1 MFSKGDAIISS
12 EHQTENDQKQEKS
25 VIEHAALAQQPG
37 SVHELSASLY
47 APYNVHGGSI
57 RLGGCSFEDVGIL
70 VVSKPGNS
78 KSRKLYY
85 LDGGSCD
92 QKLYEQLGLDR
103 ISKVK
108 GLEEIIAQPSARE
121 EVLVQLDGVVKEN
134 AIKPS
139 DESLVVWGK
148 WADGKLIVEIGSRIG
163 EIPFKGWARQFVE
176 GPIRPPMFEC
186 KLSKLQSY
194 EITVDDD
201 GAFTVPEAIE
211 QCELTGK
218 NVVRTKLATCAVTK
232 VIALKSKMVQ
242 CGASGQYVVQRKLAK
257 CWGCY
262 QPTNPKSMKLWKCP
276 ACQQLESVPR
286 VNEFLQQLFALFPG
300 LKRAQQF
307 KIGHAGARTVG
318 RAHLDSQKVMLVA
331 DHDMA
336 NAEAFV
342 KKWPFGYR
350 PLTKSESEQM
360 LGEK

>member
-1 MFSKGDAIISS
+1 M
-12 EHQTENDQKQEKS
+12 
-25 VIEHAALAQQPG
+25 
-37 SVHELSASLY
+37 HELSASLY
-47 APYNVHGGSI
+47 APFNVHGGSI

-92 QKLYEQLGLDR
+92 QKLYERLGLDR
-103 ISKVK
+103 ISEVK

-121 EVLVQLDGVVKEN
+121 EVLVQLDDAAKE
-134 AIKPS
+134 ISVKPS
-139 DESLVVWGK
+139 DACLVVWGK

-176 GPIRPPMFEC
+176 GPLRPPMFEC

-194 EITVDDD
+194 DITVDDD
-201 GAFTVPEAIE
+201 GAMTVPASIE

-232 VIALKSKMVQ
+232 VKALKSKMAQ
-242 CGASGQYVVQRKLAK
+242 CAASGQYVVQRKLAK

-276 ACQQLESVPR
+276 ACQHLESVPR
-286 VNEFLQQLFALFPG
+286 VNDLLQQSFISFPG
-300 LKRAQQF
+300 LKRAQRF
-307 KIGHAGARTVG
+307 KIGHAGERTVV
-318 RAHLDSQKVMLVA
+318 RANLDSQKIMLVA
-331 DHDMA
+331 DHGMT
-336 NAEAFV
+336 NAKAFV
-342 KKWPFGYR
+342 QKWPLGYR
-350 PLTKSESEQM
+350 PLNKAESEQL